1 MESRVLRKIETSL
14 LAIKSEAPWETP
26 RWKEHVV
33 RVPPGVL
40 CHWTHDAQN
49 SPTRGPNSDSALR
62 QVRKGTLIE
71 GVV

>member
-1 MESRVLRKIETSL
+1 MESRVLRKIESSL
-14 LAIKSEAPWETP
+14 LAIKYEAPWETP

-33 RVPPGVL
+33 RVPPSVL

-49 SPTRGPNSDSALR
+49 SPNSDSAPC
-62 QVRKGTLIE
+62 QVREGTLIK